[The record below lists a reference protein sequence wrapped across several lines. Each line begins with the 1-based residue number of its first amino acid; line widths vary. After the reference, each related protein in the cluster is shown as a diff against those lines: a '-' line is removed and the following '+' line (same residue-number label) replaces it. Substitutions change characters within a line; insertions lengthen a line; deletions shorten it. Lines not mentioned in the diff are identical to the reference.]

1 MCTDS
6 LGGVFVTWQDKR
18 GGIDDD
24 IYGTHVS
31 SDHEIINPGS
41 GVPIVV
47 EGGNQVD
54 TLSTTSAPF
63 WATAVTLSAEGQL
76 HSAK

>member
-6 LGGVFVTWQDKR
+6 LGGVFVTWQDNR
-18 GGIDDD
+18 SGVDDD

-31 SDHEIINPGS
+31 FDHLIVAPGT

-47 EGGNQVD
+47 EGGNQN
-54 TLSTTSAPF
+54 
-63 WATAVTLSAEGQL
+63 
-76 HSAK
+76 AKTIEYVEITKLL